1 MIKWVK
7 LFAVIGIVFALFT
20 SSFTEIQAK
29 KVSGSAIVKV
39 ALSHHEPYRYGVSD
53 CSALTKKVYK
63 KFGYNLPRTA
73 KQQARVGHAV
83 SVRHLKAGDLVF
95 FYTGRRGVVSHVGI
109 YAGKGKMVDAEYS
122 GIKKTGI
129 FVGPSSHYWKPRYAK
144 ARRVFSY

>member
-1 MIKWVK
+1 MKWLK
-7 LFAVIGIVFALFT
+7 LVAVVGIAFALFT
-20 SSFTEIQAK
+20 SSLTDTQAR
-29 KVSGSAIVKV
+29 KVSGTAIVNV

-73 KQQARVGHAV
+73 SQQARVGHAV
-83 SVRHLKAGDLVF
+83 SIRNLKAGDLVF
-95 FYTGRRGVVSHVGI
+95 FYTGRRGVISHVGI

-122 GIKKTGI
+122 GIKKTGV

-144 ARRVFSY
+144 ARRVFKY